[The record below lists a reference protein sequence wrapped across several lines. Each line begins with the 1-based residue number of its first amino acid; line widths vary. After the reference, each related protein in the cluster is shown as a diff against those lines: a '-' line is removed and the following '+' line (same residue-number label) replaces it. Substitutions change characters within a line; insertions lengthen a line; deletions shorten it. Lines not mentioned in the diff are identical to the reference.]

1 MTTDIQLLR
10 SGVAYKRPAVAPL
23 LDGQAAVNINA
34 AEPGLFFKDSA
45 GLALIK
51 IGPTAVNTTGFAPN
65 SNAVGSTGN
74 SVGETWL
81 DGRAAF
87 ANPVMKVWNGLSWDP
102 SNGFEVNDITGEF
115 SFANLLTVQTLESNG
130 VGADSYLRLPQD
142 TTIARATIAPASGM
156 IRFNTST
163 LAFEGYDGSSWASF
177 SLSGDDVVVDDLT
190 TTGDTILGNNCAD
203 DTLTVNSVT
212 QINCNTTIGASNTNT
227 LVIDSVLA
235 SNIIPDGQGTRRLGS
250 STARW
255 NTFAEDLNVASVT
268 TDLIPAV
275 DNTQDLGS
283 SILRWANIHANAGT
297 FGIGTFSGNVNPT
310 VDNTQDL
317 GQPSL
322 RWGNIYAGTVIA
334 DSIVSSGDS
343 FTDLTLLGDTVIGT
357 NCANDTLTITAA
369 TTFSCDILA
378 SPDNSINLGSPTQ
391 RFANIYTGD
400 LHFSN
405 EGSDGNDI
413 DGTTGNWT
421 LQEGDENMYFIN
433 NKTGAKFRVVMES
446 VG

>member
-1 MTTDIQLLR
+1 MYPDDTITTDIQLLR

-163 LAFEGYDGSSWASF
+163 LAFEGYDGSTWASF
-177 SLSGDDVVVDDLT
+177 SRSGDDIVIDNLT

-203 DTLTVNSVT
+203 DTLTVNSIT
-212 QINCNTTIGASNTNT
+212 RINCNTTIGASNTNT

-255 NTFAEDLNVASVT
+255 NIFADDLNVATSLV
-268 TDLIPAV
+268 PAV
-275 DNTQDLGS
+275 DNTIDLGS
-283 SILRWANIHANAGT
+283 PALRW
-297 FGIGTFSGNVNPT
+297 
-310 VDNTQDL
+310 
-317 GQPSL
+317 
-322 RWGNIYAGTVIA
+322 
-334 DSIVSSGDS
+334 
-343 FTDLTLLGDTVIGT
+343 
-357 NCANDTLTITAA
+357 
-369 TTFSCDILA
+369 
-378 SPDNSINLGSPTQ
+378 
-391 RFANIYTGD
+391 ANIYTGD

-421 LQEGDENMYFIN
+421 LQEGDDNMYFIN
-433 NKTGAKFRVVMES
+433 NRTGAKFRVVMES